1 MPRTLYCTAADILA
15 KIPMRDRDAAVDDS
29 GSGVPDMALLDEV
42 IGQACD
48 EVDTAYAIRGVPVP
62 LNPAIEPLA
71 KLAALHIAI
80 ETLYTRRGEDPQR
93 NPHHSSVEQ
102 IRKLLVKVSDGRLS
116 VASAMPTASS
126 ASVGEVIAV
135 EGEPALLYPGK
146 GRIFS

>member
-1 MPRTLYCTAADILA
+1 MPRTLYCTAAEILA
-15 KIPMRDRDAAVDDS
+15 KLPMADRDAAVDDT

-48 EVDTAYAIRGVPVP
+48 EVDTFYAIRGVPGP
-62 LNPAIEPLA
+62 LDPTREPLA
-71 KLAALHIAI
+71 KQAALHLAI

-93 NPHHSSVEQ
+93 NPHFKSVEQ
-102 IRKLLVKVSDGRLS
+102 IRALLGRVADGRLS
-116 VASAMPTASS
+116 VASALPTASS